1 MSQNRYDSKM
11 SDRSPSN
18 FHRTCPRRYVKNGGA
33 IDRGGEF
40 FAPSPVIGGL
50 TWSDSSLAE
59 RAALLPCKPRP
70 LGLAMADEDGIV
82 SVSKPTDGILH
93 IILPSVWVG
102 TKAH

>member
-1 MSQNRYDSKM
+1 MIQKCRTDHLQIFTEHAPEGTSKTAALCAAVLELFM
-11 SDRSPSN
+11 
-18 FHRTCPRRYVKNGGA
+18 TL
-33 IDRGGEF
+33 DRGGEF
-40 FAPSPVIGGL
+40 FAPSPVIGGS

-93 IILPSVWVG
+93 IILPSV
-102 TKAH
+102 